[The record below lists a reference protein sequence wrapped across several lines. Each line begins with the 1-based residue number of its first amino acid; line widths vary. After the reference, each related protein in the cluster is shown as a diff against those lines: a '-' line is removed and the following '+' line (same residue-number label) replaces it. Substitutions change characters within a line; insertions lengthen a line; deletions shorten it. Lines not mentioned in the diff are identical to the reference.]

1 MPMSEPDV
9 MTIVYR
15 MTKRYPWIN
24 YCVSV
29 CTLADVPEAF
39 DISHVFVR
47 EAERLD
53 EAMTSTTQGMMII
66 IRLKVPFGLSALAL
80 YITATTVACQEQARN
95 PLVEHTVNLAY
106 SGSRP
111 SYMMLS
117 SLQTC
122 PQFRIGIDHFFVA
135 SNVDRYNAFKRG
147 RIAWKYT
154 SLAVQLSV
162 GSIQTLNRI
171 GRAIPTS

>member
-53 EAMTSTTQGMMII
+53 EAMTSTTQGIMII

-80 YITATTVACQEQARN
+80 YITATIVACQEQAN
-95 PLVEHTVNLAY
+95 IPPVKNKIDWLIPPDGPHT
-106 SGSRP
+106 
-111 SYMMLS
+111 
-117 SLQTC
+117 
-122 PQFRIGIDHFFVA
+122 
-135 SNVDRYNAFKRG
+135 
-147 RIAWKYT
+147 
-154 SLAVQLSV
+154 
-162 GSIQTLNRI
+162 
-171 GRAIPTS
+171 

>member
-53 EAMTSTTQGMMII
+53 EAMTSTTQGIMII

-80 YITATTVACQEQARN
+80 YITATTVACQEQAIN
-95 PLVEHTVNLAY
+95 PPVEHTVNWL
-106 SGSRP
+106 
-111 SYMMLS
+111 
-117 SLQTC
+117 
-122 PQFRIGIDHFFVA
+122 
-135 SNVDRYNAFKRG
+135 
-147 RIAWKYT
+147 
-154 SLAVQLSV
+154 
-162 GSIQTLNRI
+162 IQAAGLHT
-171 GRAIPTS
+171 

>member
-53 EAMTSTTQGMMII
+53 EAMTSTTQGIMII

-80 YITATTVACQEQARN
+80 YITVTLVTCQVQAN
-95 PLVEHTVNLAY
+95 PPPVK
-106 SGSRP
+106 
-111 SYMMLS
+111 
-117 SLQTC
+117 
-122 PQFRIGIDHFFVA
+122 I
-135 SNVDRYNAFKRG
+135 
-147 RIAWKYT
+147 
-154 SLAVQLSV
+154 
-162 GSIQTLNRI
+162 
-171 GRAIPTS
+171 

>member
-1 MPMSEPDV
+1 MNSGQKKGINFDLDTNALKIHYTEGDWRNAYHDVRNFFKKNGFEHIQGSGYHTLMPMSEPDV

-15 MTKRYPWIN
+15 MMKRCPWIN

-53 EAMTSTTQGMMII
+53 EAMTSTTQGIMII

-80 YITATTVACQEQARN
+80 YITATTVACQEQAIN
-95 PLVEHTVNLAY
+95 PPVEHTVNWL
-106 SGSRP
+106 
-111 SYMMLS
+111 
-117 SLQTC
+117 
-122 PQFRIGIDHFFVA
+122 
-135 SNVDRYNAFKRG
+135 
-147 RIAWKYT
+147 
-154 SLAVQLSV
+154 
-162 GSIQTLNRI
+162 IQAAGLHT
-171 GRAIPTS
+171 